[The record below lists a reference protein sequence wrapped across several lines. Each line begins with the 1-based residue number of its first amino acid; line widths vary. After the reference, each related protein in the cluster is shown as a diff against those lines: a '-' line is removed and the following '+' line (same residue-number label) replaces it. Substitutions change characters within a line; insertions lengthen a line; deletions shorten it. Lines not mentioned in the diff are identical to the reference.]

1 MPATFPVVNA
11 FSEGGGRIVL
21 LQRRPDGSLATYR
34 TRGEYAFFLKQED
47 VSPDVRRVLRQE
59 DGAWYHEKEPGW
71 IRVGCKSWL
80 VRKEIVGRYQE
91 KLGIQVYEGDVSP
104 VRRLFADRGDLVV
117 QRPRRVYV
125 DLETD
130 SRLPFSRKAEMRI
143 LVWVAADDE
152 GVVDAGV
159 LDEDTDWDERALL
172 KQFFTCLMR
181 YDQVVAWNGKNFD
194 FEVIAARTERAGWN
208 PASLRRWLWLDHME
222 VFKRMNMHSA
232 ETGDEKQSFS
242 LNAIAQA
249 KLGEGKDTFDASK
262 TWEAWEAGG
271 ERLDELVRYCAQDT
285 LLLPKIEKKTGYID
299 QHFSVCELVGVFPDT
314 YGLFPSAHV
323 DGMMF
328 SLARGTGVHFGT
340 KKDYEV
346 REKKEGAYVMKPTCR
361 GIQRDVHV
369 MDFAGMYPSIITTFN
384 IGLDTKR
391 SIPVN
396 GPIPEGHCRIPITGT
411 GFVSEP
417 LGMFSAAVLKVGSLR
432 KESRK
437 LQATFAPGTQ
447 GWLDAYARSTAY
459 KVVVNSF
466 PGVTGLVGG
475 RWYDKA
481 VYEAVTKAGEWLI
494 KQVVLEAEKRG
505 FACIYIDTDGAYFQ
519 GGSTEA
525 FAEFAEWCNRELLP
539 RLARGQGCARC
550 DLAIEYQE
558 AFERLV
564 FTAAKKFCGRFS
576 LYKGKPATE
585 DSKPEVKGFEMKRG
599 DATLVARRMQTEIVD
614 LLCGGLKVA
623 RAAAPTEQ
631 IGDYIEAVERWKRHV
646 LEDPLEV
653 DEVKLSKGMS
663 REINQ
668 YVRKTKKDGTKSALP
683 AQARV
688 AQLMEANGE
697 EVHAGIKVAW
707 VVVDEESKRIVP
719 ASQYDGTV
727 DRVYLWNKSVW
738 AASGRLL
745 AAAFPDEDW
754 DRFVIKRARKGRR
767 ALPGQESLFASAS
780 GSSPAA

>member
-1 MPATFPVVNA
+1 MTPFPVVNA
-11 FSEGGGRIVL
+11 FAEGGGRIVL
-21 LQRRPDGSLATYR
+21 LQRRPDGGLSTFR
-34 TRGEYAFFLKQED
+34 TNGEYAFFLKRSD
-47 VSPDVRRVLRQE
+47 VSPETMRQLRSEEGVQ
-59 DGAWYHEKEPGW
+59 ALHEREPGW
-71 IRVGCKSWL
+71 IRAACRSWL
-80 VRKEIVGRYQE
+80 ARKEIVGRYRD
-91 KLGIQVYEGDVSP
+91 KLGLDVYEGDVSP

-159 LDEDTDWDERALL
+159 LDEDTDRDERALL
-172 KQFFTCLMR
+172 LSFFRCLMA

-194 FEVIAARTERAGWN
+194 FEVIAARTERAGWH
-208 PASLRRWLWLDHME
+208 PSSLRRWLWLDQME

-271 ERLDELVRYCAQDT
+271 ERLEELVRYCAQDT
-285 LLLPKIEKKTGYID
+285 MLLPKIERKTGYID
-299 QHFSVCELVGVFPDT
+299 QHFSVCELCGVFPDT

-340 KKDYEV
+340 KRDYEV
-346 REKKEGAYVMKPTCR
+346 QEKKSGAYVMKPTCR

-391 SIPVN
+391 AIPPN

-417 LGMFSAAVLKVGSLR
+417 LGMFSAAVLKVGALR

-437 LQATFAPGTQ
+437 LQATFPPKSQ

-494 KQVVLEAEKRG
+494 KQVVVEAERRG
-505 FACIYIDTDGAYFQ
+505 FTCIYIDTDGAYFQ
-519 GGSTEA
+519 GGTTEA
-525 FAEFAEWCNRELLP
+525 FSEFAAFCNAELLP
-539 RLARGQGCARC
+539 RLARQQGCARC
-550 DLAIEYQE
+550 DLSIEYQE

-564 FTAAKKFCGRFS
+564 FTAAKKFCGKFS
-576 LYKGKPATE
+576 LYKGLPPEPGA
-585 DSKPEVKGFEMKRG
+585 KPEVKGFEMKRG
-599 DATLVARRMQTEIVD
+599 DAPLVARRMQTEIVD

-623 RAAAPTEQ
+623 RVPTPTERVE
-631 IGDYIEAVERWKRHV
+631 DFVEAVERWKRHV
-646 LEDPLEV
+646 MEDPLDV
-653 DEVKLSKGMS
+653 DEVKLTKGMS
-663 REINQ
+663 REIGQ
-668 YVRKTKKDGTKSALP
+668 YVRKVKKDGTKTALP

-688 AQLMEANGE
+688 AQLMEENGE
-697 EVHAGIKVAW
+697 EVHAGIKVSW
-707 VVVDEESKRIVP
+707 VVVDEEAKRIVP
-719 ASQYDGTV
+719 ASQYDGTL
-727 DRVYLWNKSVW
+727 DRTYLWNKSVF

-754 DRFVIKRARKGRR
+754 DRFAVKRPRKTRR
-767 ALPGQESLFASAS
+767 ALPGQERVFA
-780 GSSPAA
+780 